1 MHKKS
6 LNRFSIFL
14 NIILILFVVFYFTV
28 SFLNYGILKT
38 TFTPLCFLVDKLQGE
53 NYTPAWCKHLDDD
66 LSKATNTNK
75 TLNLNTQIAN
85 PASEECIVKGAKVEM
100 YSNDSGQFGVCV
112 FDDKSICEE
121 WALYRGECKKGD
133 CFKVCKYVGSSKE
146 GWYISCT
153 RQLLKLE
160 KCGTSANTNTTPDDS
175 MSGNVSADQISVP
188 ALIVTSP
195 ASDSQ
200 LTSPFVVEG
209 KAKINTDKIYIRV
222 KTTSGKALIVE
233 TADLGTADAEGY
245 KSFKQKISY
254 EFSTTKEGFVDIY
267 NLGGTGAEE
276 NLVSIPVKF

>member
-38 TFTPLCFLVDKLQGE
+38 TFTPLCFLVDKFQGE

-66 LSKATNTNK
+66 SSKATNTNK
-75 TLNLNTQIAN
+75 VLNINTQIAN

-121 WALYRGECKKGD
+121 WSLYRGECKKGD
-133 CFKVCKYVGSSKE
+133 CFKVCKYVGTSKE

-160 KCGTSANTNTTPDDS
+160 KCGTSTEEPDQNLSGSIGSENLIAVSSPTP
-175 MSGNVSADQISVP
+175 
-188 ALIVTSP
+188 
-195 ASDSQ
+195 DSQ
-200 LTSPFVVEG
+200 LSSPFTVEG
-209 KAKINTDKIYIRV
+209 KAKINSDKVYIRV
-222 KTTSGKALIVE
+222 KTTLGKALIVE
-233 TADLGTADAEGY
+233 TATLGAADTDGY